1 MNHRTSTT
9 SRRNLKAYCAAF
21 ISYVLLAGQLAPL
34 AMAAPR
40 APHAAPPSAPA
51 SAPRLNA
58 APQPAPRLFAAP
70 NITATKVD
78 AWDDSATPDGKAE
91 PGQTVTYT
99 VTITNTGDA
108 DATGVTFNDSVDTN
122 TTLVPGSVNTQP
134 IAIADTYNVIGN
146 VRIQPNAAA
155 GLLANDRD
163 PDSGNNTGL
172 TASGPTTSAQGGNV
186 TINADGSFSY
196 NPPVGFAGSDSFT
209 YTITDGGG
217 KTDTAT
223 ATFQVGNGTSTPGT
237 NVVWFVNPSAPS
249 GGDGRL
255 TNPFNCYTGGSAS
268 CFSQT
273 AADDPG
279 DTIFLFSGAHN
290 GGYALLANQ
299 KLVGQ
304 GASATLASISA
315 LTVQTY
321 SDALPAT
328 GGASPTITT
337 TNVNAV
343 PLPAGAGN
351 TPLLRGFTVGNTGTG
366 TKISGTTFGTLTV
379 GNNTTPDVTLN
390 GTGKALDLTTGAFAA
405 SSAFAS
411 VATTSSAT
419 QGISLAGVTGTVA
432 FGSTTVSGSTTQ
444 GILIGTTTA
453 AINFGNTSVT
463 GGTDG
468 ISFQNNSAGTRTI
481 GTLGVSGGS
490 GSAFLSGAGG
500 GSVTIN
506 GAATLSSAGD
516 VVNIANSTN
525 GSAVNFAGG
534 ATVTKTTTGG
544 NGVNWSGTNTGA
556 TLTFATL
563 ALTTSN
569 GTGMNLSGGG
579 TVNVTTAA
587 GSSISSTGTG
597 AQAAPA
603 ISASGL
609 ALGINLTTLSA
620 TGGNSGTGQGLTL
633 ATVTGSLSTGT
644 TNIQTTG
651 GAGMQVTGSSATFS
665 FGGTTVNSSGGTAI
679 QLGGSGTG
687 NSGTITFGALSVTPD
702 SGQRGILAQQN
713 TGAITTASGTVTT
726 TNATAVEMTGTSS
739 ASRTPLNIQ
748 LTTVNTTGGST
759 AANGI
764 VLTDTSSSGAP
775 GGFRVLGTGGTCTS
789 ATPTCTGGRIT
800 ATAGGD
806 AGAPPNDTSAYAG
819 IGVRMHNA
827 ASVVLTRMHIDNHPN
842 FAIRGISVAGF
853 TLDTCVVDGDNG
865 TSASADDDTLQ
876 NGEDAIR
883 FTDLT
888 GVAAITNSFVAGG
901 FEDTIRI
908 DTGTGSLNRLTITNS
923 TIGGRTNNGTSM
935 DDGLHVTSRNNATVN
950 ITVTG
955 TTFTTGR
962 GDVFQPRAVGT
973 SNMDVVFRGN
983 IVSNNHPSVVTG
995 GGGSSF
1001 TSTTNSPGVFSYEIA
1016 CNKFFDNQNAGA
1028 NAGLRT
1034 HMLSVFK
1041 GSPSTGQMNGTIF
1054 NNTFGTPG
1062 VAGSGSG
1069 PASDAMD
1076 VEVNGGGSGTVLIKN
1091 NVIRRYDEAG
1101 IKLIANDGSSTMN
1114 ATVIGNI
1121 TTEPDA
1127 NGGFGLYVEAG
1138 ATATD
1143 SNTLNV
1149 RVGSATV
1156 AAEKNDFSAGDL
1168 FNASDVFIQ
1177 TAGIG
1182 NTAKVNLSRAGS
1194 ASGTIPAVIDD
1205 DNLNPAA
1212 TNTLNAGTV
1221 NLVNTTPAL
1230 PPAIDETCSP
1240 PPVADLGGDGGGG
1253 DIPDV
1258 TPTDGGGFAP
1268 VTPVTPTR
1276 GNVTSA
1282 PFVSMR
1288 PSTIGT
1294 AAPRTT
1300 AATTPARTTTTAAAP
1315 TTSGRTTTSG
1325 VLTPVINGAGGTV
1338 TVNIGTLAPG
1348 DSVTI
1353 TFQVVVDNPYSG
1365 GPNVSNQGTVSG
1377 SNFSNVLTDDP
1388 DIAGANNP
1396 TLTPINS
1403 ALIQVNDAKE
1413 PEPATGTSQMLFTLT
1428 SSSAAGAGGITVNYS
1443 TANGGGNPATG
1454 GASCDGTSD
1463 YITASGT
1470 ATIPS
1475 GSKTTTIPVTI
1486 CADANAESDETLLL
1500 NISSPSSGNIVDA
1513 QATGTI
1519 TANTAGSFV
1528 ISEFRTRGSAGAG
1541 DDFVE
1546 LYNNTNS
1553 PLTVAS
1559 SDASA
1564 GYGVYKTGA
1573 DCNATPVLI
1582 ATIPNGTVIPA
1593 RGHYLLVGS
1602 TYSLANYGGSGAAAG
1617 NQTLTSDIE
1626 DDHNV
1631 AVFSTATVGNI
1642 SSANRLDAAGFNSNS
1657 GAVCDLM
1664 REGTGLAPVGAQ
1676 SIEYSYFRKEC
1687 DFAGGCQAAGNP
1699 KDSNNNSADFM
1710 FADTQGTF
1718 ISGVQQHLGAPGP
1731 ENLASPI
1738 RRDNSGVLVPLLD
1751 GTKASSAS
1759 PNRDR
1764 TFTPA
1769 PPTAPNGVLSIRRRV
1784 QNTTGAT
1791 ITRLRFRII
1800 ELTTFPSPGGGI
1812 ADLRAITSSAVVI
1825 SGITDPATCAST
1837 GTPTTVPCQVTAQ
1850 ATVLETPPAQPNGGG
1865 YNSTV
1870 SVTLPG
1876 PGLAN
1881 NASIDVNFALGVVQ
1895 GGTFRFYII
1904 VEALP

>member
-1 MNHRTSTT
+1 I
-9 SRRNLKAYCAAF
+9 KD
-21 ISYVLLAGQLAPL
+21 AG
-34 AMAAPR
+34 
-40 APHAAPPSAPA
+40 
-51 SAPRLNA
+51 
-58 APQPAPRLFAAP
+58 
-70 NITATKVD
+70 
-78 AWDDSATPDGKAE
+78 
-91 PGQTVTYT
+91 
-99 VTITNTGDA
+99 
-108 DATGVTFNDSVDTN
+108 
-122 TTLVPGSVNTQP
+122 
-134 IAIADTYNVIGN
+134 ADTIPG
-146 VRIQPNAAA
+146 
-155 GLLANDRD
+155 
-163 PDSGNNTGL
+163 
-172 TASGPTTSAQGGNV
+172 
-186 TINADGSFSY
+186 NAD
-196 NPPVGFAGSDSFT
+196 D
-209 YTITDGGG
+209 
-217 KTDTAT
+217 KTDTAV
-223 ATFQVGNGTSTPGT
+223 ATFLVGNGTSTPGT

-255 TNPFNCYTGGSAS
+255 TNPFNCYTGGAAS

-279 DTIFLFSGAHN
+279 DTIFLYSGAHN
-290 GGYALLANQ
+290 GGYALLASQ

-304 GASATLASISA
+304 GASDTLANISG

-328 GGASPTITT
+328 SGASPTITT

-351 TPLLRGFTVGNTGTG
+351 APLLRGFTVGNTGTG

-411 VATTSSAT
+411 VTTTSSAT

-432 FGSTTVSGSTTQ
+432 FGSTTVSGATTQ

-463 GGTDG
+463 GGSDG
-468 ISFQNNSAGTRTI
+468 VSFQNNSAGTRTF
-481 GTLGVSGGS
+481 GTLGVSGGT

-500 GSVTIN
+500 GSVTVN
-506 GAATLSSAGD
+506 GAATLTSAGD

-544 NGVNWSGTNTGA
+544 NAVNWSGTNTGA

-569 GTGMNLSGGG
+569 GTGMNLAGGG
-579 TVNVTTAA
+579 TINVTNAA
-587 GSSISSTGTG
+587 GSSISTTGIG
-597 AQAAPA
+597 AQVAPA
-603 ISASGL
+603 ISATGV
-609 ALGINLTTLSA
+609 AVGMNFTTIA
-620 TGGNSGTGQGLTL
+620 TTNSGGTGMSLSS
-633 ATVTGSLSTGT
+633 VTGSLSTGT
-644 TNIQTTG
+644 TNMQNPTG
-651 GAGMQVTGSSATFS
+651 IGISVAGSSATLG
-665 FGGTTVNSSGGTAI
+665 FGTTTVNGAGSTSI
-679 QLGGSGTG
+679 SLGGAGTG
-687 NSGTITFGALSVTPD
+687 DSGAATFGALSVTPD

-713 TGAITTASGTVTT
+713 TGLITVASGTVTT
-726 TNATAVEMTGTSS
+726 TNNTAVEIRGTSS

-759 AANGI
+759 APNGI

-800 ATAGGD
+800 ATTGAD
-806 AGAPPNDTSAYAG
+806 AGATPSDTATYGG

-842 FAIRGISVAGF
+842 FAIRGIGVADF

-888 GVAAITNSFVAGG
+888 GAASISNGFVAGG
-901 FEDTIRI
+901 FEDTIRV

-935 DDGLHVTSRNNATVN
+935 DDGLHVTSRNSATVN

-973 SNMDVVFRGN
+973 SNMDVVFRSN
-983 IVSNNHPSVVTG
+983 IVSNNHPAVVTG

-1016 CNKFFDNQNAGA
+1016 CNKFFDNQNAAA

-1041 GSPSTGQMNGTIF
+1041 GAPSTGQMNGTIF
-1054 NNTFGTPG
+1054 NNTFGTTG

-1091 NVIRRYDEAG
+1091 NVIRHYDEAG

-1114 ATVIGNI
+1114 ATVIGN
-1121 TTEPDA
+1121 TTLEPDA

-1149 RVGSATV
+1149 RIGSATV

-1177 TAGIG
+1177 TAGG
-1182 NTAKVNLSRAGS
+1182 ANTAKVNLSRAGS

-1205 DNLNPAA
+1205 DNVNPAA
-1212 TNTLNAGTV
+1212 TNTINAGTV
-1221 NLVNTTPAL
+1221 NLVNTTPAT
-1230 PPAIDETCSP
+1230 PTAINESCSP
-1240 PPVADLGGDGGGG
+1240 PPGAELGGDGGGG

-1258 TPTDGGGFAP
+1258 TPTDGGGGFAP
-1268 VTPVTPTR
+1268 VAPVTPTR

-1282 PFVSMR
+1282 PFVSVR

-1300 AATTPARTTTTAAAP
+1300 AAATTPARTTTTAAAP
-1315 TTSGRTTTSG
+1315 TTTSGRTTTSG

-1338 TVNIGTLAPG
+1338 SVNIGTLAPS

-1353 TFQVVVDNPYSG
+1353 TFQVVVDNPYTG

-1377 SNFSNVLTDDP
+1377 TNFTTVNGVSTSVPNTDDP
-1388 DIAGANNP
+1388 AVGGPADA
-1396 TLTPINS
+1396 TLTPINL

-1428 SSSAAGAGGITVNYS
+1428 SSAAAGAGGITVNYS

-1475 GSKTTTIPVTI
+1475 GSTTTTIPVTI
-1486 CADANAESDETLLL
+1486 CADAVAETDETLLV
-1500 NISSPSSGNIVDA
+1500 NISSPSAGNIVDN

-1519 TANTAGSFV
+1519 TANTAGTFV

-1546 LYNNTNS
+1546 LYNNSNS

-1564 GYGVYKTGA
+1564 GYGLYKTGA

-1602 TYSLANYGGSGAAAG
+1602 TYSLANYGGAGAAAG

-1631 AVFSTATVGNI
+1631 AVFSTANVANI

-1718 ISGVQQHLGAPGP
+1718 IAGVEQHLGAPGP
-1731 ENLASPI
+1731 ERSTSPI
-1738 RRDNSGVLVPLLD
+1738 RRDNAGVLVPLLD

-1800 ELTTFPSPGGGI
+1800 ELTTFPSPGGGL

-1865 YNSTV
+1865 YNSTL

>member
-9 SRRNLKAYCAAF
+9 SSRNLRAYCAAF

-40 APHAAPPSAPA
+40 APRPAPASAPA
-51 SAPRLNA
+51 SAPRLKA

-78 AWDDSATPDGKAE
+78 SWDDSATPDGKAE

-108 DATGVTFNDSVDTN
+108 DATGVTFSDSVDTN

-134 IAIADTYNVIGN
+134 IAVADTYNVIGN

-186 TINADGSFSY
+186 TINGDGSFSY
-196 NPPVGFAGSDSFT
+196 NPPPGFTGSDSFS

-223 ATFQVGNGTSTPGT
+223 ATFSVGNGTSTPGT
-237 NVVWFVNPSAPS
+237 NVVWFVNPSAGA

-255 TNPFNCYTGGSAS
+255 TSPFNCYTGASAS

-279 DTIFLFSGAHN
+279 DSIFLFSGAHT

-304 GASATLASISA
+304 GASDTLANISG
-315 LTVQTY
+315 LTVQAY
-321 SDALPAT
+321 SNALPTT

-337 TNVNAV
+337 TNVNAI
-343 PLPAGAGN
+343 PLPAGGGN

-405 SSAFAS
+405 SSAFSS
-411 VATTSSAT
+411 VATASSAT
-419 QGISLAGVTGTVA
+419 QGISLAGVSGTVA

-453 AINFGNTSVT
+453 AINFGNTSIT

-481 GTLGVSGGS
+481 GTLGISGGS

-500 GSVTIN
+500 GSVTVN
-506 GAATLSSAGD
+506 GAATLSSAAD

-569 GTGMNLSGGG
+569 GTGMNLAGGG
-579 TVNVTTAA
+579 TINVTTAA
-587 GSSISSTGTG
+587 GSSISATGTG
-597 AQAAPA
+597 TQAAPA
-603 ISASGL
+603 ISASGV

-633 ATVTGSLSTGT
+633 ATVTGSLSAGT

-651 GAGMQVTGSSATFS
+651 GAGMQVTSSSATLS
-665 FGGTTVNSSGGTAI
+665 FGSTTVNSSGGTAI

-687 NSGTITFGALSVTPD
+687 NSGTITFGSLSVTPD

-713 TGAITTASGTVTT
+713 TGAITSASGTVTT
-726 TNATAVEMTGTSS
+726 TNATAVEMTGTNSG
-739 ASRTPLNIQ
+739 SRTPLNIQ
-748 LTTVNTTGGST
+748 LTTVNTTGGGT

-764 VLTDTSSSGAP
+764 VLTNTSSSGAP
-775 GGFRVLGTGGTCTS
+775 GGFRVLGTGGTCTQ

-800 ATAGGD
+800 ATTGGD
-806 AGAPPNDTSAYAG
+806 AGATPNDTSAYGG

-842 FAIRGISVAGF
+842 FAVRGVNVNAF
-853 TLDTCVVDGDNG
+853 TLDTCVIDGDNG
-865 TSASADDDTLQ
+865 TSASADDDTLE
-876 NGEDAIR
+876 NGEDAVR

-888 GVAAITNSFVAGG
+888 GSASIANSFIAGG
-901 FEDTIRI
+901 FEDTLRI
-908 DTGTGSLNRLTITNS
+908 ANSTVGSSLNRLTITNS

-935 DDGLHVTSRNNATVN
+935 DDAFQFVGRNNVTMNAT
-950 ITVTG
+950 ITG
-955 TTFTTGR
+955 STFTTGR
-962 GDVFQPRAVGT
+962 GDLINPRALGS
-973 SNMDVVFRGN
+973 SNMDFVFRSN

-995 GGGSSF
+995 GGGSTITSSSSGAF
-1001 TSTTNSPGVFSYEIA
+1001 TYDIS
-1016 CNKFFDNQNAGA
+1016 CNKFTGTSSLKTTNVLIFKAG
-1028 NAGLRT
+1028 G
-1034 HMLSVFK
+1034 
-1041 GSPSTGQMNGTIF
+1041 STGTLSGTIF
-1054 NNTFGTPG
+1054 NNTVGTTG
-1062 VAGSGSG
+1062 VANSGSPDGSSAIYVDSQGSGTH
-1069 PASDAMD
+1069 
-1076 VEVNGGGSGTVLIKN
+1076 TVLIKN
-1091 NVIRRYDEAG
+1091 NVVRNFGEAA
-1101 IKLIANDGSSTMN
+1101 IKVTAEDGSVTVN
-1114 ATVIGNI
+1114 ATVIGNSSF
-1121 TTEPDA
+1121 EPDA
-1127 NGGFGLYVEAG
+1127 SAGLAGLYTESG
-1138 ATATD
+1138 AISSD
-1143 SNTLNV
+1143 STTLNL

-1156 AAEKNDFSAGDL
+1156 AAEKNNFVNGDP
-1168 FNASDVFIQ
+1168 FNFSDVNVGQ
-1177 TAGIG
+1177 AGAAG
-1182 NTAKVNLSRAGS
+1182 GVKVVNLSRAGS
-1194 ASGTIPAVIDD
+1194 ASATVLNVIND
-1205 DNLNPAA
+1205 DNITPL
-1212 TNTLNAGTV
+1212 TVNTYGVV

-1230 PPAIDETCSP
+1230 PSAIDETCSP
-1240 PPVADLGGDGGGG
+1240 PPVADLGGGDGGG

-1258 TPTDGGGFAP
+1258 TPDGGGGFAP

-1276 GNVTSA
+1276 GGVTSA
-1282 PFVSMR
+1282 PFVSVR

-1315 TTSGRTTTSG
+1315 TTTSGRTTTSG

-1338 TVNIGTLAPG
+1338 TVNIGTLAPN

-1365 GPNVSNQGTVSG
+1365 GPNVSNQGTVSYGPG
-1377 SNFSNVLTDDP
+1377 SLSTLTDDP
-1388 DIAGANNP
+1388 AVGGAADP

-1428 SSSAAGAGGITVNYS
+1428 SSAAAGASGITVNYS

-1454 GASCDGTSD
+1454 GASCDGTND

-1486 CADANAESDETLLL
+1486 CADANAETDETLLL
-1500 NISSPSSGNIVDA
+1500 NISSPSSGNIVDN

-1519 TANTAGSFV
+1519 TANTAGTFV

-1546 LYNNTNS
+1546 LYNNSNS
-1553 PLTVAS
+1553 PLTVAA

-1602 TYSLANYGGSGAAAG
+1602 TYSLANYGGAGAAVG

-1631 AVFSTATVGNI
+1631 AVFSTANVANI

-1718 ISGVQQHLGAPGP
+1718 ISGIEQHLGAPGP
-1731 ENLASPI
+1731 ERSTSPI
-1738 RRDNSGVLVPLLD
+1738 RRDNAGVLVPLLD

-1800 ELTTFPSPGGGI
+1800 ELTTFPSPGTGT

-1865 YNSTV
+1865 YNSTL